1 MRRTRLQPGR
11 AFTMIE
17 LIVVVV
23 ILGVMAAAIV
33 PRMFGN
39 ERRAAEN
46 EIRQVTSFLSTVA
59 SRSALSSQSLGIRYS
74 AADGRME
81 LYSLRARG
89 NAGDFAAARDFL
101 PDPVTLPVRL
111 NHVKLSAA
119 TVGGLPVDQSQL
131 WVEFA
136 AGAPRPSVVMV
147 FEFDKRAAWHVEL
160 SGDESQAVY
169 AATELTDNATPRY
182 SRTDDLDKKGASQT
196 PW

>member
-1 MRRTRLQPGR
+1 
-11 AFTMIE
+11 MIE

-59 SRSALSSQSLGIRYS
+59 SRSALSSQSLGIRYTS
-74 AADGRME
+74 EDGKLQ
-81 LYSLRARG
+81 LYSLRAKG

-101 PDPVTLPVRL
+101 PDPVTLPVVL
-111 NHVKLSAA
+111 SHLKLSAA
-119 TVGGLPVDQSQL
+119 SVGGLPVDRSHL

-147 FEFDKRAAWHVEL
+147 FEFNKQAAWHVEL

-169 AATELTDNATPRY
+169 ATTELNDNATPRY

-196 PW
+196 AW